1 MNQETKCEKCNH
13 KAEFRL
19 VDKLYCARC
28 FTELAEQKIRHN
40 LRRYDIK
47 KDSTILATDELCVQV
62 LKKVINMPV
71 KIVTGKQK
79 SDYIALPWTLDDENE
94 EFLKNFF
101 EKKSGKEEKKIIR
114 LFYPLSKDDVKAYCR
129 IKKIAY
135 HKNRPKDRFLGCQK
149 CRLKGSGCK
158 SLPKNV
164 CDIFVHNPEKTEIN
178 EILDRFDRK
187 YPGTKTSILRSGETL
202 SNLR

>member
-1 MNQETKCEKCNH
+1 MNQETKCEKCTH

-19 VDKLYCARC
+19 VDKWYCSRC
-28 FTELAEQKIRHN
+28 FTELVEQKIRHN

-47 KDSTILATDELCVQV
+47 KDSIILATDELCVQV

-71 KIVTGKQK
+71 RIVSGKQK
-79 SDYIALPWTLDDENE
+79 ADYIALPWTLDDENE
-94 EFLKNFF
+94 EFLKTFL
-101 EKKSGKEEKKIIR
+101 EKKSLKEDKRIIR
-114 LFYPLSKDDVKAYCR
+114 LFYSLSKDDVKAYCR
-129 IKKIAY
+129 LKKIEY
-135 HKNRPKDRFLGCQK
+135 HPK
-149 CRLKGSGCK
+149 K
-158 SLPKNV
+158 S
-164 CDIFVHNPEKTEIN
+164 EIN